1 MQCKMAAF
9 ITLNVYLKGI
19 YFSASCA
26 VYAPILFRFI
36 IRTFVKRLKHDSR
49 IPRYD
54 STLDAICILRRW
66 KGGTMSAGWSCL
78 GLVCVASIGSVIR
91 GWRKTPRDVE
101 RKRRKRDTG
110 DTCMVQ
116 TADDSRPGR
125 KRLYMVDARERGIF
139 RPNNLLQ
146 KVSSGSRALEL
157 IQSNGWRYMH
167 QRNGWRYMHQRMIYE
182 GDVNQSINIRFYIIR
197 ETTADS
203 RNWGK

>member
-1 MQCKMAAF
+1 MP
-9 ITLNVYLKGI
+9 
-19 YFSASCA
+19 
-26 VYAPILFRFI
+26 PILFRFI
-36 IRTFVKRLKHDSR
+36 IRTFVKRLSHDSR

-66 KGGTMSAGWSCL
+66 KGGRMSAGWSCL
-78 GLVCVASIGSVIR
+78 GLVCVACIGSVIR
-91 GWRKTPRDVE
+91 GWRKTPCRDVE
-101 RKRRKRDTG
+101 RKRRKRDKG

-116 TADDSRPGR
+116 TADDSCRPGR
-125 KRLYMVDARERGIF
+125 KWLYMVNARERGIF

-157 IQSNGWRYMH
+157 IQS
-167 QRNGWRYMHQRMIYE
+167 NGWRYMHQRMIYE